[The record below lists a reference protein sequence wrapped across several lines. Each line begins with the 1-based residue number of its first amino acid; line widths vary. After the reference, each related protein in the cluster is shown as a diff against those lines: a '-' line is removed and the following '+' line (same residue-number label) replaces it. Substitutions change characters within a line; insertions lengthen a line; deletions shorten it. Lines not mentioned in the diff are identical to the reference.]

1 MVYKYLGWGIT
12 NENGVAKLDH
22 DAQGQEIEHSYT
34 GTGAGEIDVL
44 ASLDNPIVEGSI
56 VSETYPVL
64 DCMFYDTALDN
75 SQASHYYNDSGL
87 QISYDSTNGTTASA
101 TTYGGVRRYWVI
113 MGESYVTGRYWRDAN
128 TNYHIECDVS
138 YENLT
143 GNTAFV
149 FGGVTVHLGGLNSN
163 QQSGTGTVKLVTNGN
178 LIKCYWNG
186 EYVSSMDKT
195 MPNIDEPSG
204 NWGFNFQLYKTANLT
219 FKNIKIY
226 PI

>member
-1 MVYKYLGWGIT
+1 MVKRLIGSDTTGTDGSVSIP
-12 NENGVAKLDH
+12 
-22 DAQGQEIEHSYT
+22 YT
-34 GTGAGEIDVL
+34 GTGAGLVNLSVETEID
-44 ASLDNPIVEGSI
+44 GSI
-56 VSETYPVL
+56 VSEPCNVL

-75 SQASHYYNDSGL
+75 SQASHYYNDSNL
-87 QISYDSTNGTTASA
+87 QISYDSTNGTTVSA
-101 TTYGGVRRYWVI
+101 TTDGGIRRYWVI
-113 MGESYVTGRYWRDAN
+113 MGESYVNGRYWRDAN
-128 TNYHIECDVS
+128 TNYYIECDVS

-149 FGGVTVHLGGLNSN
+149 FGGATVHLGLLNNS
-163 QQSGTGTVKLVTNGN
+163 QGSGTGTVKLVTNGN